1 MLSIIRKFNLPTEF
15 PRNVLDEVSGI
26 PTRVEARMLE
36 GREDLRKQFIVTV
49 DPDDARDFDDA
60 INVEKIDNQGWQLGV
75 HIADVAAY
83 VQPGNALDREARK
96 RGNSVYLPDRVIPML
111 PEQLSNGVCS
121 LNPGVDRLT
130 HSVFIQFDK
139 NGRAKNVRFARSVIR
154 SAHRLTY
161 KEAYALL
168 KSPPKDELG
177 KRMQEAWKLASLLR
191 RKRFEHGSLDLD
203 FPEVKVHVDPNGK
216 PVKLE
221 RVENDESHQ
230 LIEEFMLA
238 ANEAVAREMR
248 HREIPTV
255 YRVHENP
262 DPEKLAEYRELVLS
276 HNYKVGDLTHR
287 SELQRFLA
295 SLRGKPEEQALKIGL
310 LKSLKR
316 ARYAPTF
323 AEWDSVG
330 GDTTWAQFKNLTTD
344 QIYIFVVVGFD
355 EAGAYS
361 PVWSTSINMLQLFV
375 TFAGNNGPILSIF
388 NEFFNYRYPSGAY
401 SVDPSRYINLEVPAR
416 QPVHFNW
423 SAEAPNGS
431 QMKQYRWSMDMTNLE
446 DQTKRSDERT
456 DLKHWSQWGLNNI
469 SATVGPFFSDTTHIF
484 FIEAEDINGLKSLG
498 IVSFR
503 VVVPTFNHDL
513 LIVNDTRLTV
523 DQKVLNPPPSSP
535 DSLGVPAGAWPS
547 RSELD
552 TFLFA
557 RGGVR
562 WRMTPNGTLSPP
574 GIFAGY
580 KYDTAYTAAGG
591 TNGFVTL
598 DTLGRYKHVLW
609 ITDVNSATAT
619 KGAGVLRGMSEK
631 GRANTLAAY
640 VALGGQLWLAGGTS
654 IRATMLPWNL
664 AKNDLEPPF
673 NILKFSVTPTVN
685 GRAAELGP
693 GRMVFDEANWKSDIW
708 LTTASE
714 QTILHKSVRAVGN
727 YPSRMDPRWGLV
739 RSPDY
744 SLLPV
749 RLGRKNAADDPVPP
763 NRGKASFFNAVLVFN
778 LEFMT
783 DANPGLLTNAIL
795 EDTDPDPD
803 VENNVSMLDTLL
815 IASLNISG
823 IPIENEDLS
832 LGGRNY
838 RSFPVMTY
846 YHGQFGPPFVLSG
859 HDIWTF
865 TRKDLVKLVDF
876 VFQQIWGMPKEP
888 IVAPAIQAPAPAAPV
903 RAPAAPARTAA
914 RVRR

>member
-1 MLSIIRKFNLPTEF
+1 MNLVQVRGAALVAVLALLAGVASGCNKKIHLPTVVGQRPF
-15 PRNVLDEVSGI
+15 LRLSAAPIDTLGPDGRKVSYVYHYKMDWVGY
-26 PTRVEARMLE
+26 
-36 GREDLRKQFIVTV
+36 
-49 DPDDARDFDDA
+49 DPDGR
-60 INVEKIDNQGWQLGV
+60 IDHYLYT
-75 HIADVAAY
+75 IDP
-83 VQPGNALDREARK
+83 PGSP
-96 RGNSVYLPDRVIPML
+96 G
-111 PEQLSNGVCS
+111 G
-121 LNPGVDRLT
+121 GVDGDST
-130 HSVFIQFDK
+130 
-139 NGRAKNVRFARSVIR
+139 
-154 SAHRLTY
+154 
-161 KEAYALL
+161 EC
-168 KSPPKDELG
+168 
-177 KRMQEAWKLASLLR
+177 
-191 RKRFEHGSLDLD
+191 
-203 FPEVKVHVDPNGK
+203 GK
-216 PVKLE
+216 P
-221 RVENDESHQ
+221 
-230 LIEEFMLA
+230 
-238 ANEAVAREMR
+238 
-248 HREIPTV
+248 
-255 YRVHENP
+255 
-262 DPEKLAEYRELVLS
+262 
-276 HNYKVGDLTHR
+276 
-287 SELQRFLA
+287 
-295 SLRGKPEEQALKIGL
+295 
-310 LKSLKR
+310 
-316 ARYAPTF
+316 
-323 AEWDSVG
+323 VG
-330 GDTTWAQFKNLTTD
+330 GDTTWCTTKLNEREIFFRAAVPPDTVNRIEPHASEIHTFVIKAVDNSGLESEPVYRSFFSDTQAPTVQIDSPRPSATDYQLITPFVNIRWHGNDPDGVFTQRPIKYKFKMFKDTDAIFSSPANQTD
-344 QIYIFVVVGFD
+344 QFDLARQQPELLRKFFAPGFAGWDSSSADTTFATYSSLVPQSRYMFVVVGFD

-361 PVWSTSINMLQLFV
+361 PVWSRSINMLQLLV
-375 TFAGNNGPILSIF
+375 TFAGNNGPVITIF
-388 NEFFNYRYPSGAY
+388 NEFFNYSYASGGY
-401 SVDPSRYINLEVPAR
+401 NLDPSRYINLEVPAR

-423 SAEAPNGS
+423 SADAPNGS
-431 QMKQYRWSMDMTNLE
+431 LMKQYRWSMDMTNLD
-446 DQTKRSDERT
+446 DQTPRSDERT
-456 DLKHWSQWGLNNI
+456 DLKHWSQWGLNNV

-609 ITDVNSATAT
+609 ITDINSATAT

-640 VALGGQLWLAGGTS
+640 VALGGQVWLAGGTS

-673 NILKFSVTPTVN
+673 NITKFSVTPTVN

-693 GRMVFDEANWKSDIW
+693 GRMVFDEAFWKSDIW
-708 LTTASE
+708 LTTASD
-714 QTILHKSVRAVGN
+714 QTVVHKSVRAVGN
-727 YPSRMDPRWGLV
+727 YPSRVDPRWGLV

-744 SLLPV
+744 SVLPV

-763 NRGKASFFNAVLVFN
+763 NRGKSSFFNAVLVFN

-783 DANPGLLTNAIL
+783 DANPGLLTNAIV

-803 VENNVSMLDTLL
+803 VQNDVSMLDTLL

-832 LGGRNY
+832 QGGKNY

-846 YHGQFGPPFVLSG
+846 YHGQDGPPFLLSG

-876 VFQQIWGMPKEP
+876 VFQQVWGMPKEP